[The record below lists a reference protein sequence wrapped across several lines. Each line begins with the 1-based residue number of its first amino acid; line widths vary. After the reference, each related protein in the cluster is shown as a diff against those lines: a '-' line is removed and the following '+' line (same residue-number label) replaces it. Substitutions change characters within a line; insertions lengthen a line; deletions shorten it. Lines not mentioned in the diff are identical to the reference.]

1 MAIKKLGGLLSKTFR
16 EVGIGM
22 QEVAP
27 VVAAK
32 EAALKE
38 EERYQAS
45 TESAALIR
53 QEDKFKF
60 LIQELGK
67 TEQSLLSALDPDNPI
82 VQGLNQAQ
90 FDSINQRLEMV
101 TRMKGLFSQ
110 IYLGQIDMTEP
121 QLKKAVEDASKIIT
135 ETQGTLSEESANKDS
150 SIISDGLLD
159 TSKSVGAK
167 ILEGLEALGN
177 VELDMMA
184 KTLGTVIDYKYD
196 NLFSNKKIELGSN
209 RTYTA
214 KNQANLDRDAIKGVF
229 LDLYNKV
236 GEEGIANVLKESLK
250 GKLEPWFVNTINKLL
265 KDYGV
270 NITPEYVYPQSSDK
284 SDTKQGLISQGSQEQ
299 MNRIPLGSG
308 VPLPASGGQE
318 GMFYED
324 VGGAEQL
331 MMEGGQL
338 GGSEITSTEPASET
352 VTFEDPFSEEA
363 INYRLSQQPWN
374 DPNVMEMG
382 AVEVY
387 PTNIPK
393 ESEDIEVKKS
403 GLIRELAPLVKAAES
418 NVNGYN
424 AVAGT
429 TKGDADLTNMTIKE
443 IREKYGDKAVGVGQ
457 FKYGVF
463 IRPIAEKYL
472 GMTAEQLDNVVFSK
486 TFQDQLIALAAEDS
500 GITKFLKG
508 QISNAEFQ
516 KRFANI
522 FRGMGASKT
531 SKPGDTVDKYG
542 NKVRT
547 GGGLINEVLKEY

>member
-1 MAIKKLGGLLSKTFR
+1 MAIKDAF
-16 EVGIGM
+16 GIIGRGM
-22 QEVAP
+22 QDVAP
-27 VVAAK
+27 VLAAK
-32 EAALKE
+32 EKALRE
-38 EERYQAS
+38 TETAS
-45 TESAALIR
+45 LIR
-53 QEDKFKF
+53 QEDKYKF

-67 TEQSLLSALDPDNPI
+67 TETSLLAALDPDNPI
-82 VQGLNQAQ
+82 AQSLNQAQ
-90 FDSINQRLEMV
+90 FDSINTRLEMV

-110 IYLGQIDMTEP
+110 IYLGQITMEEP
-121 QLKKAVEDASKIIT
+121 QIKKAIEEASKVIVESQVT
-135 ETQGTLSEESANKDS
+135 SSEKSTKEDS
-150 SIISDGLLD
+150 SIIPDWLKDFGEA
-159 TSKSVGAK
+159 VGATA
-167 ILEGLEALGN
+167 LEGLQFLGN
-177 VELDMMA
+177 KELDIFA
-184 KTLGTVIDYKYD
+184 DAVGTAIDYNYD
-196 NLFSNKKIELGSN
+196 NLFSKKKIELGSE
-209 RTYTA
+209 RSYTA
-214 KNQANLDRDAIKGVF
+214 ERGKADLDRDAVIEVF
-229 LDLYNKV
+229 KDLKNKI
-236 GEEGIANVLKESLK
+236 GEEGVVNVLKESLK
-250 GKLEPWFVNTINKLL
+250 GKISPGVANFINKFLGANYSISIPP
-265 KDYGV
+265 DYIYS
-270 NITPEYVYPQSSDK
+270 NSQKPQK
-284 SDTKQGLISQGSQEQ
+284 KGLISQGSESGNTGNITPGVTYNDGKFTIGVGGMTAPGTIFEGDVGQAEQ
-299 MNRIPLGSG
+299 M
-308 VPLPASGGQE
+308 
-318 GMFYED
+318 
-324 VGGAEQL
+324 

-338 GGSEITSTEPASET
+338 GGSEITATEPASET

-382 AVEVY
+382 AVDVY

-424 AVAGT
+424 AVAGS
-429 TKGDADLTNMTIKE
+429 TKGDSDLTNMTIKE

-486 TFQDQLIALAAEDS
+486 TFQDQLIALAAEDA
-500 GITKFLKG
+500 GITQFLKG

>member
-1 MAIKKLGGLLSKTFR
+1 MAIKEFAAGLLKG
-16 EVGIGM
+16 VGRGM
-22 QEVAP
+22 QDVAP

-38 EERYQAS
+38 EERYQAGI
-45 TESAALIR
+45 ESAARIR
-53 QEDKFKF
+53 QEDKYKF
-60 LIQELGK
+60 LYEQLEKKSGDWVKLLESDPMKASLDPQTRQTVLTTLAAIGDAQTVLGAFYLGSAGV
-67 TEQSLLSALDPDNPI
+67 TEQQAAEAADKALQGIASLNTIKKSDTPDALFKGDDYKTPP
-82 VQGLNQAQ
+82 GG
-90 FDSINQRLEMV
+90 INKE
-101 TRMKGLFSQ
+101 
-110 IYLGQIDMTEP
+110 
-121 QLKKAVEDASKIIT
+121 QLKKDAVAAAK
-135 ETQGTLSEESANKDS
+135 ETAEKWFNSP
-150 SIISDGLLD
+150 
-159 TSKSVGAK
+159 
-167 ILEGLEALGN
+167 
-177 VELDMMA
+177 
-184 KTLGTVIDYKYD
+184 
-196 NLFSNKKIELGSN
+196 LGSL
-209 RTYTA
+209 A
-214 KNQANLDRDAIKGVF
+214 INQLMRIIEGVTEAVPEELKKDITDLLISIAGSKEAAYKGLTGRDQTPAEFRK
-229 LDLYNKV
+229 
-236 GEEGIANVLKESLK
+236 EEEKRMG
-250 GKLEPWFVNTINKLL
+250 
-265 KDYGV
+265 
-270 NITPEYVYPQSSDK
+270 
-284 SDTKQGLISQGSQEQ
+284 GLISQGSNTAPVSIFEGDVGQAEQ
-299 MNRIPLGSG
+299 M
-308 VPLPASGGQE
+308 
-318 GMFYED
+318 
-324 VGGAEQL
+324 

-338 GGSEITSTEPASET
+338 GGSEITTTEPASET

-363 INYRLSQQPWN
+363 INYRISQQPWN

-382 AVEVY
+382 AVDIY

-393 ESEDIEVKKS
+393 ESEDIEVKKA

-424 AVAGT
+424 AVAGS
-429 TKGDADLTNMTIKE
+429 TKGDSELTNMTIKQ

-472 GMTAEQLDNVVFSK
+472 GMTADQLDNVVFNK
-486 TFQDQLIALAAEDS
+486 TFQDQLIALAAEDA